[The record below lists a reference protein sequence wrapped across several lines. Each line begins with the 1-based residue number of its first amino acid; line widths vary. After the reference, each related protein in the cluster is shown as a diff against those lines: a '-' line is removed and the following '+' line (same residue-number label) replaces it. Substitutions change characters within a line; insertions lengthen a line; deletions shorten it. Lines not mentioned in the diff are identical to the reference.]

1 MQSEGNDMKNILGW
15 TAFAITALMLLNGNR
30 VFNHR
35 AIAADRAEDA
45 VRAAA
50 IQLGFSGYAFG
61 DSQQFILDDMAAA
74 GFEAREILDG
84 AIWYETELLDYPI
97 QLGYVF
103 TNDQLV
109 GGAWVIYQATDRA
122 FLEVDEFLREI
133 YGGKIEVTVEGAV
146 TVQVHQSVDA
156 LILHTLDRDALT
168 HEVAYMEIE

>member
-1 MQSEGNDMKNILGW
+1 MKNILGW
-15 TAFAITALMLLNGNR
+15 TAFAVMALMLLNGNR

-35 AIAADRAEDA
+35 AIAADRAEDIER
-45 VRAAA
+45 VAA

-61 DSQQFILDDMAAA
+61 DTKQFILDDMAAA
-74 GFEAREILDG
+74 GFDAREINAG

-103 TNDQLV
+103 QGGRLS
-109 GGAWVIYQATDRA
+109 GGAWLIYQADDQA
-122 FLEVDEFLREI
+122 FQEVDAFLREI
-133 YGGKIEVTVEGAV
+133 YGGRIEVTVEGAV

-156 LILHTLDRDALT
+156 LILHTIDRDALT

>member
-1 MQSEGNDMKNILGW
+1 MKNILGW

-35 AIAADRAEDA
+35 AIAADRAED
-45 VRAAA
+45 VERVAA
-50 IQLGFSGYAFG
+50 IKLGFSGYAFG
-61 DSQQFILDDMAAA
+61 DSQQFILADMAAA
-74 GFEAREILDG
+74 GLEAREINDG

-103 TNDQLV
+103 MNDQLS
-109 GGAWVIYQATDRA
+109 GGAWLIYDATDQA
-122 FLEVDEFLREI
+122 FQEVDEFLREI
-133 YGGKIEVTVEGAV
+133 YGGRIEVTVEGAV
-146 TVQVHQSVDA
+146 TVQVHQSYDA

>member
-1 MQSEGNDMKNILGW
+1 MKNILGW

-74 GFEAREILDG
+74 G
-84 AIWYETELLDYPI
+84 
-97 QLGYVF
+97 
-103 TNDQLV
+103 
-109 GGAWVIYQATDRA
+109 
-122 FLEVDEFLREI
+122 LEVDEFLREI